1 MRRVHITTNQD
12 YDPVQ
17 VGASV
22 YDQITVEL
30 TNGETVQS
38 DKVRRARGH
47 AELPLGEPELFDKFR
62 VCLDAGHT
70 RISAERLFDRLK
82 KLETISARKL
92 TAVG

>member
-1 MRRVHITTNQD
+1 MGTAKQC
-12 YDPVQ
+12 
-17 VGASV
+17 VGAGAGNAG
-22 YDQITVEL
+22 DQWRAVTQEGEMPTTVFVDVF
-30 TNGETVQS
+30 G
-38 DKVRRARGH
+38 
-47 AELPLGEPELFDKFR
+47 KFR